1 MDDLVIRGGTVVDGT
16 GAAPRTADVAVNG
29 GRIREVGAQ
38 LPAGRREIDASGL
51 LVTPGWV
58 DVHTHYDGN
67 LLWDPLL
74 TPSSTHGVTTVV
86 TGNCGVGLAPVRP
99 ADLDWTIALMEGV
112 EDIPGAV
119 MRGGLAWDWE
129 SFPEYLDAVARV
141 PRAIDAATQVPHAAV
156 RVYAMG
162 ERGIDHTAVPTDD
175 EIRRMGELT
184 AEAVVAGALGFSTS
198 RSVNHHASDGR
209 LTPTLTARAAELVG
223 IAEAVGRTGLGVFE
237 AVFEDP
243 VDAHFE
249 ILRRMC
255 EVSGRPMSVTTL
267 QRPGRPSDGYRD
279 ILRHLEAANAAGL
292 RMRGQVAPRPVGLLM
307 SLAGRVHPLLGSAT
321 YRSLAATAGSAS
333 SGDAAGAAV
342 TTALRTPDVRE
353 RILAE
358 LRASGTDPAARFAHS
373 FELGS
378 PPSWDADVRR
388 SLNALAAAR
397 GTDQLEVAY
406 DVVVGGGTIYT
417 PVANFTDGDLTAVRD
432 MLVHPLTVPG
442 LGDGGAHCT
451 MIADFDFPTF
461 LMSYWARDVAQDQ
474 RLPVEWV
481 VKRQCADTA
490 ALVGLTDRGVL
501 APGLKADINLIDFD
515 RLGTTSPR
523 IARDLPSD
531 GPRLLSSG
539 VGYVATVVSGEVAFE
554 AGEHTGVLAGALVR
568 GGSAAA

>member
-1 MDDLVIRGGTVVDGT
+1 MHDLVIRGGTVVDGT
-16 GAAPRTADVAVNG
+16 GAPPRTADVAISG
-29 GRIREVGAQ
+29 GRIREVGER
-38 LPAGRREIDASGL
+38 LSAGRREIDASGL

-86 TGNCGVGLAPVRP
+86 TGNCGVGLAPVRA

-112 EDIPGAV
+112 EDIPGDV

-156 RVYAMG
+156 RVFAMG
-162 ERGIDHTAVPTDD
+162 ERGIDHASAPTDD
-175 EIRRMGELT
+175 EIRRMGEIA

-209 LTPTLTARAAELVG
+209 LTPTLTASAAELVG

-267 QRPGRPSDGYRD
+267 QRPGEPSDGYRR
-279 ILRHLEAANAAGL
+279 ILRHLDAANAAGL

-321 YRSLAATAGSAS
+321 YRALAAEGGTDLTA
-333 SGDAAGAAV
+333 
-342 TTALRTPDVRE
+342 ALRTSDVRE
-353 RILAE
+353 RILGE

-373 FELGS
+373 FELGT

-388 SLNALAAAR
+388 SLTALAAER
-397 GTDQLEVAY
+397 NTDQIEVAY
-406 DVVVGGGTIYT
+406 DVVTGGGTIYT
-417 PVANFTDGDLTAVRD
+417 PVANFTDGDLSAVRD

-461 LMSYWARDVAQDQ
+461 LMSYWARDVAEDQ

-481 VKRQCADTA
+481 VKQQCADTA
-490 ALVGLTDRGVL
+490 ALVGLTDRGTL
-501 APGLKADINLIDFD
+501 LPGMKADVNLIDFD
-515 RLGTTSPR
+515 QLGTTSPR
-523 IARDLPSD
+523 MARDLPSD
-531 GPRLLSSG
+531 GPRLLSAG
-539 VGYVATVVSGEVAFE
+539 VGYVATIVAGQLAFE
-554 AGEHTGVLAGALVR
+554 DGEHTGALAGALVR
-568 GGSAAA
+568 GGDGRD

>member
-16 GAAPRTADVAVNG
+16 GSPPRTADVAVDG
-29 GRIREVGAQ
+29 GRVREVGTR

-86 TGNCGVGLAPVRP
+86 TGNCGVGLAPVRG
-99 ADLDWTIALMEGV
+99 ADRDWTIALMEGV
-112 EDIPGAV
+112 EDIPGEV

-162 ERGIDHTAVPTDD
+162 ERGIDHAAVPTDD
-175 EIRRMGELT
+175 EIRRMGELA
-184 AEAVVAGALGFSTS
+184 AEAVDAGALGFSTS

-209 LTPTLTARAAELVG
+209 LTPTLTAGAAELVG
-223 IAEAVGRTGLGVFE
+223 IAEAVGRTGKGVFE

-243 VDAHFE
+243 VDVQFD

-255 EVSGRPMSVTTL
+255 EVSGRPMSLTTL
-267 QRPGRPSDGYRD
+267 QRPGQPSDGYRE
-279 ILRHLEAANAAGL
+279 ILRRLEAADAAGL

-321 YRSLAATAGSAS
+321 YRSVAA
-333 SGDAAGAAV
+333 DAGADL
-342 TTALRTPDVRE
+342 LRRLREPDVRE
-353 RILAE
+353 RVLTE
-358 LRASGTDPAARFAHS
+358 LRSSGPDPVARFGHA
-373 FELGS
+373 FELGD
-378 PPSWDADVRR
+378 PPRWDADVRR
-388 SLNALAAAR
+388 SLTALAAAR
-397 GTDQLEVAY
+397 NADRVEVAY
-406 DVVVGGGTIYT
+406 DVVAGGGTIYT
-417 PVANFTDGDLTAVRD
+417 PVANFTDGDLSAVRD

-451 MIADFDFPTF
+451 LIADFDFPTF
-461 LMSYWARDVAQDQ
+461 LLSYWARDVAEEQ

-501 APGLKADINLIDFD
+501 APGMKADINLIDFE
-515 RLGTTSPR
+515 RLESTAPR
-523 IARDLPSD
+523 IAKDLPSG
-531 GPRLLSSG
+531 GPRLLSQG
-539 VGYVATVVSGEVAFE
+539 VGYVATIVSGQVAFE
-554 AGEHTGVLAGALVR
+554 RGEHTGALAGALVR
-568 GGSAAA
+568 GGAA